1 MYSHIVMA
9 NLDLLFRS
17 ISYIEAH
24 LDCDLQTES
33 IAKAC
38 FTSKS
43 GLEKTFRMSHFS
55 IQDYIL
61 RRRMMKAA
69 QMIVQQPQM
78 RLIDIAF
85 QYGYSS
91 HESFTRSF
99 NSVWNC
105 NPSKFKENYVQNGQ
119 IPELFPMITGFYQ
132 LKGEQYMRRAVDI
145 SQMYD
150 FIKERKNC
158 YCVCADIN
166 HLIPINEISHKA
178 GDIALCETMKRLM
191 DCSGNDDVVFRIGN
205 DEFVLITC
213 SEDIKYAEAIREKVI
228 GMNGQT
234 FDFED
239 KKIPLSLYAVIT
251 KINVESMKYSELFG
265 ALEQVIDR
273 EKIKMK
279 K

>member
-119 IPELFPMITGFYQ
+119 
-132 LKGEQYMRRAVDI
+132 
-145 SQMYD
+145 
-150 FIKERKNC
+150 
-158 YCVCADIN
+158 
-166 HLIPINEISHKA
+166 
-178 GDIALCETMKRLM
+178 
-191 DCSGNDDVVFRIGN
+191 
-205 DEFVLITC
+205 
-213 SEDIKYAEAIREKVI
+213 
-228 GMNGQT
+228 T